1 MDRGLSPARA
11 RAHTPDRGYN
21 TPNGSGRGDVAVV
34 VVVVVDDAI
43 GGGSGGV
50 IVVMMLA
57 SPARIYDAAGIGIGT
72 TSRRAAATGTV
83 DPPGRRG
90 RQKLSLMAA
99 LD

>member
-21 TPNGSGRGDVAVV
+21 TPNGSGRGDVVV
-34 VVVVVDDAI
+34 VIVVDDAV

>member
-11 RAHTPDRGYN
+11 RAHTPDRRYN
-21 TPNGSGRGDVAVV
+21 TPNGSGRGDVV
-34 VVVVVDDAI
+34 VVVVVDDAV